1 MQLDES
7 YKLLETMTNYSDSP
21 SCKEK
26 KVCSLTEGKDT
37 FSADYE
43 KEPGVSGPL
52 KVGNSLV
59 DAFTLQYYEGFP
71 TRSGGLGEIETD
83 QQWHVLSKL
92 KNGYQDSSVYLDGGG
107 AERR

>member
-1 MQLDES
+1 MQRE
-7 YKLLETMTNYSDSP
+7 
-21 SCKEK
+21 
-26 KVCSLTEGKDT
+26 KVCSLADAKDT

-71 TRSGGLGEIETD
+71 ADQVAWGEIKTD
-83 QQWHVLSKL
+83 QQWRVLSKL
-92 KNGYQDSSVYLDGGG
+92 KTDIRTRCLPQPRWRKTSPN
-107 AERR
+107 RW

>member
-1 MQLDES
+1 MNNERQGMKLDES
-7 YKLLETMTNYSDSP
+7 YSLLEQMTDYKDSP

-26 KVCSLTEGKDT
+26 QVCSLTGAKDT
-37 FSADYE
+37 YSAEYQ

-71 TRSGGLGEIETD
+71 LDQVAWGEIKPTSSGGCC
-83 QQWHVLSKL
+83 LS
-92 KNGYQDSSVYLDGGG
+92 
-107 AERR
+107 